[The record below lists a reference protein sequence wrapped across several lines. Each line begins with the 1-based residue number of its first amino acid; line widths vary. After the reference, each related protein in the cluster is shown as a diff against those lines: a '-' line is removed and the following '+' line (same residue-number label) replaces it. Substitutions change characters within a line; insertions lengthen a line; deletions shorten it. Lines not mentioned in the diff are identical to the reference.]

1 MAGWGGLRRRS
12 VRSPRKK
19 HAVQIQSPL
28 GELAKEGE
36 GVDFLSVRS
45 GLKKQRMP
53 QTAQYPTEIPNTK
66 ATMMVKSNRIDRR
79 SGVITLSFYRPR
91 LEIVKAGMPEIGGLT
106 VHLNLHRTG
115 QQLL

>member
-1 MAGWGGLRRRS
+1 
-12 VRSPRKK
+12 
-19 HAVQIQSPL
+19 
-28 GELAKEGE
+28 
-36 GVDFLSVRS
+36 
-45 GLKKQRMP
+45 
-53 QTAQYPTEIPNTK
+53 
-66 ATMMVKSNRIDRR
+66 MMVKSNRIDRR